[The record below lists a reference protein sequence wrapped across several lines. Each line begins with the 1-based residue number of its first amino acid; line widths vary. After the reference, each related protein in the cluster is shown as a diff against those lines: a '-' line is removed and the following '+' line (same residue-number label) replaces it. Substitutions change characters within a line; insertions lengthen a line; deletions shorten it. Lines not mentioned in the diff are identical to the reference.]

1 MPKSDIFHEFSSH
14 VFLQICKEWK
24 AAEMESD
31 ESFKA
36 GRFNVSVI
44 PPPAEQQTSIGRI
57 RLIPQGSP
65 SFLQRGR
72 FSVIPEEESTLQS
85 PSIQT
90 KLSGPKIV
98 VDPSPEWDFLVSFTF
113 YQHLQGLLFFFTFFV
128 INFKEI
134 DLKPFSFWFC
144 QFNENLKLKENFQI
158 ALKRSGKKDYLFGMK
173 FTEFS
178 KIVNSKV
185 DLMFR

>member
-1 MPKSDIFHEFSSH
+1 
-14 VFLQICKEWK
+14 
-24 AAEMESD
+24 MESD
-31 ESFKA
+31 EGFKA

-44 PPPAEQQTSIGRI
+44 SPPEQQTVGRV

-98 VDPSPEWDFLVSFTF
+98 VDPSPEWDFLVSFHHQI
-113 YQHLQGLLFFFTFFV
+113 YQNLQGSIFTFFV
-128 INFKEI
+128 LMNF
-134 DLKPFSFWFC
+134 S
-144 QFNENLKLKENFQI
+144 
-158 ALKRSGKKDYLFGMK
+158 
-173 FTEFS
+173 
-178 KIVNSKV
+178 
-185 DLMFR
+185 